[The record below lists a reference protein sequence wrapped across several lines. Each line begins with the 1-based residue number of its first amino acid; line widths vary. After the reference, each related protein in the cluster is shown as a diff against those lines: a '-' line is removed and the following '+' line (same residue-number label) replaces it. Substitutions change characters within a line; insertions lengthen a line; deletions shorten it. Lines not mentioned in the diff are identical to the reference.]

1 MVDIYAPFL
10 RCFYD
15 RGYGMK
21 RINHRH
27 YICVTFIALMVLW
40 SVFVC
45 YNSYIRL
52 WETMKDLGLSFVYA
66 LFFTEEWCP
75 KPTLNEPSSVDVISL
90 FPQEWAAFLENVD
103 LFWEKFFS
111 LENFIDYL
119 IWLIPVINTLVQLM
133 LIGSMFYLVFVLSKL
148 MFKPTV
154 NNDHGEETKYLKRFL
169 KFEYKVIRPVYSY
182 VLGVIG
188 FFFSHKAYFVPAVIM
203 FVVGTNLVS
212 ILFAILAF
220 YFYFVASLDISVAF
234 YQIYK
239 LSVDILVMLASLP
252 LPVWILVF
260 AIVFDKATK
269 HFAYQRLSRQEEANK
284 TVVSSLGLVV
294 FVTGA
299 MRSGKTKLITSMQ
312 ISQAAFIRELT
323 LDIMLDVHSR
333 FPNFPYPVFIQKLN
347 SLIDQHKIYSLASVE
362 RYITFIEKKFVEED
376 DSRYVFGYDVEHYS
390 LFYDNGLTVS
400 TLFESLETF
409 AKAYLVYQ
417 QKTLFIGSYSVRD
430 SDELSSLGN
439 MPAWDTDPFK
449 RPSFSGEGVFSHI
462 LDQDELRPGKK
473 FCPEEKK
480 YGAVE
485 FGIIGNPEIDKER
498 ANTLELQETKK
509 NEDECNQKNDL
520 FNQHLK
526 MMGHAAMV
534 DFKCMLKMFTDSQR
548 VTSWGADG
556 RELSDM
562 LLISDKS
569 EERLALRFFG
579 IRALIGDK
587 ISSFVKTQT
596 FQNWYFRGDRTLLKY
611 LIDNT
616 LGRYLNY
623 CERIKNTFGYTVVTL
638 DRQLGTEEGEKI
650 LHKWYSANKKENA
663 ARYATDSYAQY
674 FRKFNNIAGI
684 GLGDIECYDTLHPS
698 LEELYKKQNSHFIK
712 SFMENQDSNADVK
725 KKKRK
730 E

>member
-1 MVDIYAPFL
+1 
-10 RCFYD
+10 
-15 RGYGMK
+15 MK
-21 RINHRH
+21 RVNHRH
-27 YICVTFIALMVLW
+27 FICAAFIALMVLW
-40 SVFVC
+40 SIFISS
-45 YNSYIRL
+45 NSYIRL
-52 WETMKDLGLSFVYA
+52 WETARDLGLSFVYA
-66 LFFTEEWCP
+66 LFFTEDWCP
-75 KPTLNEPSSVDVISL
+75 TPELTSPSSVNVVSL
-90 FPQEWAAFLENVD
+90 FPKQWTQFVENLDV
-103 LFWEKFFS
+103 FFEKFFS
-111 LENFIDYL
+111 LDNFIDYL
-119 IWLIPVINTLVQLM
+119 IWLIPVINTVVQLA
-133 LIGSMFYLVFVLSKL
+133 LIGSMFYLVFVLRKYI
-148 MFKPTV
+148 FKPTV
-154 NNDHGEETKYLKRFL
+154 NNDYGKETKPLKRFL
-169 KFEYKVIRPVYSY
+169 KFEFKVIRPAYYY
-182 VLGVIG
+182 VRSLIA
-188 FFFSHKAYFVPAVIM
+188 FFVSHKAYLVPAVIM
-203 FVVGTNLVS
+203 FLLGTNLIS
-212 ILFAILAF
+212 IVFSLFAF
-220 YFYFVASLDISVAF
+220 YFYFVASLDIFSAF

-239 LSVDILVMLASLP
+239 LTVDVIVMLTSLP
-252 LPVWILVF
+252 LPVWLLIA
-260 AIVFDKATK
+260 AIVFDKVTK
-269 HFAYQRLSRQEEANK
+269 HFAYKRLSRREEANK
-284 TVVSSLGLVV
+284 AFVSTLGLVV

-312 ISQAAFIRELT
+312 ISQAAFLRELT
-323 LDIMLDVHSR
+323 LEIMLNVHTR
-333 FPNFPYPVFIQKLN
+333 FPNFPYPVFIQKLKE
-347 SLIDQHKIYSLASVE
+347 LIKSHKIYSLASVE
-362 RYITFIEKKFVEED
+362 KYISYIEKRFVETD
-376 DSRYVFGYDVEHYS
+376 DVKYVFGYDVEHYS

-400 TLFESLETF
+400 TLFEALEVF

-430 SDELSSLGN
+430 ADELSDVGN

-473 FCPEEKK
+473 FHPEKKK

-534 DFKCMLKMFTDSQR
+534 DFNCLLKMFTDSQR
-548 VTSWGADG
+548 ISSWGADG

-562 LLISDKS
+562 LLISNKS

-579 IRALIGDK
+579 IRALIGER
-587 ISSFVKTQT
+587 IGGFVKSKT
-596 FQNWYFRGDRTLLKY
+596 FSNWYFRGDRTLFKY
-611 LIDNT
+611 LVDNS

-638 DRQLGTEEGEKI
+638 ERQLGTEEGGKT
-650 LHKWYSANKKENA
+650 LHKFYSANKKENA

-698 LEELYKKQNSHFIK
+698 LEELHKKQNSHFIK
-712 SFMENQDSNADVK
+712 SFMENQDVKSSVPGGK
-725 KKKRK
+725 KKKK
-730 E
+730 

>member
-1 MVDIYAPFL
+1 MVSIYAPFL
-10 RCFYD
+10 RYIYD
-15 RGYGMK
+15 RGYVMK

-27 YICVTFIALMVLW
+27 YICATFIALMVLW

-52 WETMKDLGLSFVYA
+52 FETARDFGLSFVYV
-66 LFFTEEWCP
+66 LFFTEDWCP
-75 KPTLNEPSSVDVISL
+75 SPNLTAPSTVDVVSL
-90 FPQEWAAFLENVD
+90 FPEELAQFVENLDV
-103 LFWEKFFS
+103 FFEKFFS

-119 IWLIPVINTLVQLM
+119 IWLIPVINLLVQLM
-133 LIGSMFYLVFVLSKL
+133 LIGSLFYLVFVLRKYI
-148 MFKPTV
+148 FKPTV
-154 NNDHGEETKYLKRFL
+154 NNDYASETKALKRFL
-169 KFEYKVIRPVYSY
+169 KLEYKVLRPVYFY
-182 VLGVIG
+182 TFELIR
-188 FFFSHKAYFVPAVIM
+188 FFISHKAYFVPAVIM
-203 FVVGTNLVS
+203 FIVGTNLVS
-212 ILFAILAF
+212 IFFAILAF
-220 YFYFVASLDISVAF
+220 YFYFVASLDITAAF

-239 LSVDILVMLASLP
+239 LTVDILVMLSSLP
-252 LPVWILVF
+252 LPVWLLIAAV
-260 AIVFDKATK
+260 IFDKVTR

-284 TVVSSLGLVV
+284 AFVSSLGLVV

-312 ISQAAFIRELT
+312 ISQAAFLRELT
-323 LDIMLDVHSR
+323 LEIMLNVHTR
-333 FPNFPYPVFIQKLN
+333 FPNFPYPVFIQKLKELVG
-347 SLIDQHKIYSLASVE
+347 SHKIYSLGSVE
-362 RYITFIEKKFVEED
+362 KYISYIENRFIETGDVK
-376 DSRYVFGYDVEHYS
+376 YVFGYDVEHYS
-390 LFYDNGLTVS
+390 LYYDNGLTAS
-400 TLFESLETF
+400 TLFEALEIF

-430 SDELSSLGN
+430 ADELSTLGN

-473 FCPEEKK
+473 FHPEGKK

-534 DFKCMLKMFTDSQR
+534 DFYCMLKMFTDSQR
-548 VTSWGADG
+548 VSSWGADG

-579 IRALIGDK
+579 IRALMGDK
-587 ISSFVKTQT
+587 ISSFIKTQT
-596 FQNWYFRGDRTLLKY
+596 FQNWYFRGDRTLIKY